1 MAGQLPA
8 RVRQAGENYVSLL
21 QVVRCVY
28 ADRVTAGYLS
38 VQLRLSRHPVSGK
51 DGQPQ
56 RLRPVTELSDGD
68 EPCWIVVAMTTFFQ
82 HG

>member
-21 QVVRCVY
+21 QVTRCVY

-38 VQLRLSRHPVSGK
+38 VQLRLSRRLGSGK
-51 DGQPQ
+51 DRRTAWVEMVTQSDTN
-56 RLRPVTELSDGD
+56 RPLTDGM
-68 EPCWIVVAMTTFFQ
+68 E
-82 HG
+82 H